1 MTRAKSPPPSLQPR
15 RRQHG
20 KGLPAIDDSVGY
32 KRPPKHKQYRPGI
45 SGNPRGRPKKRATLQ
60 DIVTDVLFEKIEVRV
75 GERTRRITSVSALM
89 RTTMNRAI
97 KGDYKFVMAVIAFIR
112 MSGLSDSN
120 IDALVADIDTSA
132 DQAILADFIKRQGFV
147 LAPRRSVPAKS
158 QGSTK
163 KSKKRE
169 AGDDSI

>member
-1 MTRAKSPPPSLQPR
+1 MTRAKNPSPPRQPR

-20 KGLPAIDDSVGY
+20 KGLPGIDDSVGY
-32 KRPPKHKQYRPGI
+32 KRPPKFTQFRPGI

-60 DIVTDVLFEKIEVRV
+60 DVVTDVLFEKIEVRV
-75 GERTRRITSVSALM
+75 GERTHKIASVNALM

-120 IDALVADIDTSA
+120 IDALVADIDTST
-132 DQAILADFIKRQGFV
+132 DQAILADFFRRHRH
-147 LAPRRSVPAKS
+147 APGILDPAAS
-158 QGSTK
+158 SAAATAT
-163 KSKKRE
+163 KSKSRE
-169 AGDDSI
+169 VDDV